1 MLDGPSLLD
10 SGISTTEWTIFKIGE
25 NAIVTLTP
33 FFLIVSS
40 VKPGKFFQSGKKL
53 LKNPHEAS
61 TKLISRFFQNWI
73 HSMPFHSFGIF
84 DIGKIQVQIT
94 GLV

>member
-25 NAIVTLTP
+25 NAIVTLSV
-33 FFLIVSS
+33 FFTL
-40 VKPGKFFQSGKKL
+40 KPEKLFKSDKKL
-53 LKNPHEAS
+53 IKKILNEFYMKDFSKLDLYHS
-61 TKLISRFFQNWI
+61 TYY
-73 HSMPFHSFGIF
+73 GIF
-84 DIGKIQVQIT
+84 NIGKLQIT